1 MKKKKSQFPHSVE
14 KQLRF
19 ILSTNSSKLIKRYKE
34 VLKKDKNAEFEEVEF
49 SNAEKKK
56 IINDLTKVAIATNK
70 HVFESWRT
78 LTDDE
83 LKMTDLKGAKYWI
96 RENYLRV
103 KNMNKTFAEK
113 MTVIRDDKYR
123 ELLKTFNGSLDFRF
137 DKLANGRITNA
148 DIDKLLTQLKANYN
162 PNSEIKTLI
171 EKLEKTRNLKSE
183 EIKTLQSWANRRNE
197 LWARNETGNICAS
210 QLQDLWLENG
220 IEKYIWRTEQDSRVR
235 LEHMEKEGKIFEV
248 GVGIMPMEEFGCRC
262 WAEPIRAKKEDKNG
276 D

>member
-34 VLKKDKNAEFEEVEF
+34 VVKKDKNAEFEEIEF
-49 SNAEKKK
+49 SNEEKKK

-103 KNMNKTFAEK
+103 QNMNKTFAEK

-123 ELLKTFNGSLDFRF
+123 ELLKTFNGALDFRF
-137 DKLANGRITNA
+137 DKLANGRIANA

-197 LWARNETGNICAS
+197 LWARNETGNIYAS

-220 IEKYIWRTEQDSRVR
+220 IEKYRWMTMQDDRVR
-235 LEHMEKEGKIFEV
+235 MEHIEKDGKIFEV
-248 GVGIMPMEEFGCRC
+248 GEDILPGQEFGCRC
-262 WAEPIRAKKEDKNG
+262 WAEPIRIKEDKHG

>member
-1 MKKKKSQFPHSVE
+1 MKKKTSQFPHSVE

-19 ILSTNSSKLIKRYKE
+19 VLSTNSSKLIKRYKE
-34 VLKKDKNAEFEEVEF
+34 VVKKDKNAEFEEVEF
-49 SNAEKKK
+49 SNEEKKK

-78 LTDDE
+78 LTDEE

-103 KNMNKTFAEK
+103 QNMNKTFSEK
-113 MTVIRDDKYR
+113 ITVIRDDKYR

-197 LWARNETGNICAS
+197 LWARNETGNIYAS

-220 IEKYIWRTEQDSRVR
+220 IEKYRWMTMQDDRVR
-235 LEHMEKEGKIFEV
+235 MEHIEKDGKIFEV
-248 GVGIMPMEEFGCRC
+248 GEDILPGQEFGCRC
-262 WAEPIRAKKEDKNG
+262 WAEPIRLKEDKHG